1 MRKGT
6 PAPILT
12 ASGCE
17 SHPRLPATFLREGG
31 VIASPRPVVEEQMA
45 EKPTPT
51 PQERGILELMSTG
64 AYITADPDG
73 PGPRVR
79 LEGGVK
85 NAPQISMSMVERL
98 RDAEWIEEV
107 WDDDE
112 EMTRP
117 RYTLS
122 TEGRQFLEENPD
134 AASEI
139 PREPLDPKE
148 TGAA

>member
-1 MRKGT
+1 
-6 PAPILT
+6 
-12 ASGCE
+12 
-17 SHPRLPATFLREGG
+17 
-31 VIASPRPVVEEQMA
+31 MA
-45 EKPTPT
+45 EKPAPT

-64 AYITADPDG
+64 AYITADPEG
-73 PGPRVR
+73 PDPRVR

-85 NAPQISMSMVERL
+85 NAPQISMSVVERL
-98 RDAEWIEEV
+98 IDGEWIEKV

-112 EMTRP
+112 EMTRT

-122 TEGRQFLEENPD
+122 TEGRQYLEENPD
-134 AASEI
+134 AASSI

>member
-1 MRKGT
+1 
-6 PAPILT
+6 
-12 ASGCE
+12 
-17 SHPRLPATFLREGG
+17 
-31 VIASPRPVVEEQMA
+31 MA

-134 AASEI
+134 EASEI